1 MLKNLFRG
9 SKTPVT
15 HRTIKLHN
23 SETKKLEIF
32 EPVKNPRVTI
42 YTCGPTVYDHV
53 HIGNLR
59 SFIFADV
66 LKRVLTKNGYV
77 VEHTVNFTDFGHLSS
92 DGDTGEDKMTKG
104 LKREGLP
111 ITLDSMRQLSSK
123 YIESFQD
130 DFDDLRMAEPTT
142 WARASDY
149 VRKQISLI
157 RALDDKGYTYE
168 TSDGVY
174 FDISKFPAYG
184 RLGNI
189 NINKLK
195 SGARVEVNSEK
206 RHPADFAVWKKS
218 DLGWDSRWERGF
230 PGWHI
235 ECSAM
240 ALATLGKQIDI
251 HTGGEDLL
259 STHHNAEIAQS
270 EAVTGKQY
278 VKYWLHSAFIT
289 IDNTKISKSLG
300 NGITLRHLS
309 DRGFSA
315 DDYRYWLLTSHYRT
329 PINFSWEA
337 LKAAKQALFRLKRH
351 MYEDFKRTVAVP
363 NQTYLD
369 AFNDHLASDLDTA
382 SAIAVLWEV
391 IKDPILDD
399 KTKAGTL
406 VAMDE
411 VLQIGLSE
419 PLAEGTKQLGVV
431 SLNDLPDSIQALID
445 QREAA
450 RIARNWSE
458 ADRLREALQLKGYA
472 VEDSQNGPKVS
483 KQ

>member
-218 DLGWDSRWERGF
+218 DLGWDSRWERGI
-230 PGWHI
+230 PR
-235 ECSAM
+235 
-240 ALATLGKQIDI
+240 LA
-251 HTGGEDLL
+251 H
-259 STHHNAEIAQS
+259 
-270 EAVTGKQY
+270 
-278 VKYWLHSAFIT
+278 
-289 IDNTKISKSLG
+289 
-300 NGITLRHLS
+300 
-309 DRGFSA
+309 
-315 DDYRYWLLTSHYRT
+315 
-329 PINFSWEA
+329 
-337 LKAAKQALFRLKRH
+337 
-351 MYEDFKRTVAVP
+351 
-363 NQTYLD
+363 
-369 AFNDHLASDLDTA
+369 
-382 SAIAVLWEV
+382 
-391 IKDPILDD
+391 
-399 KTKAGTL
+399 
-406 VAMDE
+406 
-411 VLQIGLSE
+411 
-419 PLAEGTKQLGVV
+419 
-431 SLNDLPDSIQALID
+431 
-445 QREAA
+445 
-450 RIARNWSE
+450 
-458 ADRLREALQLKGYA
+458 
-472 VEDSQNGPKVS
+472 
-483 KQ
+483 

>member
-1 MLKNLFRG
+1 
-9 SKTPVT
+9 
-15 HRTIKLHN
+15 
-23 SETKKLEIF
+23 
-32 EPVKNPRVTI
+32 
-42 YTCGPTVYDHV
+42 
-53 HIGNLR
+53 
-59 SFIFADV
+59 
-66 LKRVLTKNGYV
+66 
-77 VEHTVNFTDFGHLSS
+77 
-92 DGDTGEDKMTKG
+92 
-104 LKREGLP
+104 
-111 ITLDSMRQLSSK
+111 
-123 YIESFQD
+123 
-130 DFDDLRMAEPTT
+130 
-142 WARASDY
+142 
-149 VRKQISLI
+149 
-157 RALDDKGYTYE
+157 
-168 TSDGVY
+168 
-174 FDISKFPAYG
+174 
-184 RLGNI
+184 
-189 NINKLK
+189 
-195 SGARVEVNSEK
+195 
-206 RHPADFAVWKKS
+206 
-218 DLGWDSRWERGF
+218 
-230 PGWHI
+230 
-235 ECSAM
+235 M

-278 VKYWLHSAFIT
+278 VKYWLHSAFVT

-369 AFNDHLASDLDTA
+369 AFNDHLANDLDTA